1 MWDRPG
7 LSWQTDAMYV
17 AIQAEC
23 SAEVNK
29 KGARSRPSQIAK
41 QPSAAWPLPKNR
53 DGFAVKNPVETDA
66 MLSGEPLNDAR
77 PWGLAGLI
85 AAVIPK
91 LLNAVLAV
99 IVLLE
104 QRIQLGVQAVR
115 RRVSS
120 RTMFRSSAPMRI
132 SPFSNISSWRAS
144 MARCAFQDLI
154 SMRIWFTKT

>member
-23 SAEVNK
+23 SAGVNK

-144 MARCAFQDLI
+144 MARCAFQDSI